1 MDNEYGIVGLYEH
14 NANSYNVVK
23 ESFKE
28 QDIVGIV
35 HATGTGK
42 SYNALQLAYD
52 NKNKKIV
59 YVVPSK
65 GIIEHIRKIIDNNP
79 NLDFESDF
87 PNLEFRTYQSF
98 INMDIDEISEMDIDV
113 LILDEFHHIG
123 APVWGARINSVIN
136 THPNMKIFGM
146 TAYTVRDRGTQF
158 ERDMANS
165 TTNELF
171 SNKIVSRYDLC
182 DAMIDG
188 VLPKPIYRTARIKLL
203 ELHNELE
210 EKVNS
215 SYVTDEE
222 LKEYQ

>member
-1 MDNEYGIVGLYEH
+1 MNNEYGIVGLYEH

-23 ESFKE
+23 KSFEE
-28 QDIVGIV
+28 QDVVAIV

-42 SYNALQLAYD
+42 SYNALQLAYE
-52 NKNKKIV
+52 NKDKKIV

-79 NLDFESDF
+79 NLNFERDF

-98 INMDIDEISEMDIDV
+98 INMDIDEISEMDIDM

-123 APVWGARINSVIN
+123 APIWGARINSIIN
-136 THPNMKIFGM
+136 THPNMKIFCM
-146 TAYTVRDRGTQF
+146 TAYTVRDRGTPF

-165 TTNELF
+165 TINELF

-188 VLPKPIYRTARIKLL
+188 VLPKPIYRSARIKLL
-203 ELHNELE
+203 ELCMEL
-210 EKVNS
+210 
-215 SYVTDEE
+215 
-222 LKEYQ
+222 

>member
-1 MDNEYGIVGLYEH
+1 MMVIVMNNEYGIVGLYDH

-28 QDIVGIV
+28 QDVVGIV

-52 NKNKKIV
+52 NKDKKIV
-59 YVVPSK
+59 YIVPSK

-79 NLDFESDF
+79 NLNFERDF

-98 INMDIDEISEMDIDV
+98 INMDIDEISEMDIDM

-123 APVWGARINSVIN
+123 APIWGARINSIIN

-171 SNKIVSRYDLC
+171 SNKIVS
-182 DAMIDG
+182 
-188 VLPKPIYRTARIKLL
+188 
-203 ELHNELE
+203 
-210 EKVNS
+210 
-215 SYVTDEE
+215 
-222 LKEYQ
+222 